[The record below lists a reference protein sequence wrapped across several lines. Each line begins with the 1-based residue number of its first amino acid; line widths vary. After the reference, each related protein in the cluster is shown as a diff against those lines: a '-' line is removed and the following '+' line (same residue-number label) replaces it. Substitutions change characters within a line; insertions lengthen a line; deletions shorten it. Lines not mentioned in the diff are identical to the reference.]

1 VINNCVELIEWNLY
15 FRMVLFVSFGC
26 CRISND
32 IFVMYFDGSGDIF
45 LLCDCT
51 VSFHIAHELWIE
63 LCIESLYTV
72 VNMKH
77 SLNFIILIGIE
88 KLKDIL
94 GLLHIGLIL

>member
-1 VINNCVELIEWNLY
+1 
-15 FRMVLFVSFGC
+15 
-26 CRISND
+26 
-32 IFVMYFDGSGDIF
+32 MYFDGSGDIF

-94 GLLHIGLIL
+94 GLLHIGLILWTLSFDFAYELCLYCEFVDLG